1 MKILLPTDIT
11 QNSILAGTSIPD
23 VDTSMGEVAWAQGT
37 LYKVSDRRVYQ
48 GGVYA
53 CIQEHTA
60 LAGNLPSSS
69 PTLWRFAGPSNRM
82 APFDPWLFT
91 KAKAKGSI
99 TYVIN
104 GSFIDGIAV
113 YGIANEDTVT
123 ISVKDGTTGVDIIP
137 PTTQVLYEQAYGEYE
152 YLFGNLGKASHTTI
166 SNLPIRPNVN
176 ITITIQNVDPNVLV
190 EVGHISVGSWKH
202 FFSPLTTL
210 SGAQYGVQARTKDYS
225 FVEDNKDGTYTE
237 IPGRK
242 ARDISVSCVI
252 SSDDASRA
260 DRILEAISGKAVAV
274 EVSDLPKYSHLS
286 TVARVS
292 GSVSVD
298 NWSEATVEL
307 ELKGN
312 V

>member
-11 QNSILAGTSIPD
+11 QSSILAGTSIPD
-23 VDTSMGEVAWAQGT
+23 VDTAMGEVAWAKDT
-37 LYKVSDRRVYQ
+37 LYKVGDRRVYQ
-48 GGVYA
+48 GGVYV
-53 CIQEHTA
+53 CIREHSTSVDS
-60 LAGNLPSSS
+60 LLSTPPN
-69 PTLWRFAGPSNRM
+69 LWRFAGPSNRM

-91 KAKAKGSI
+91 KAKAKGTI
-99 TYVIN
+99 TYVIS

-113 YGIANEDTVT
+113 YGIANEDTVI
-123 ISVKDGTTGVDIIP
+123 ISVKDGVTGVDLVP

-152 YLFGNLGKASHTTI
+152 YLFGNLGKVSHTTA
-166 SNLPIRPNVN
+166 SNLPIHPNVS
-176 ITITIQNVDPNVLV
+176 ITITVQNVDPNALV

-202 FFSPLTTL
+202 FFSPLTNL

-252 SSDDASRA
+252 SSDEAARA

-274 EVSDLPKYSHLS
+274 EVSDLPKYGHLS

-292 GSVSVD
+292 GSVRVD